1 MIYHDCHDYD
11 DLSWLSWLWLFI
23 MIVMIMIM
31 NIMIMIMIMMI
42 YQEKLNEKQAKDKNL
57 EVV

>member
-1 MIYHDCHDYD
+1 
-11 DLSWLSWLWLFI
+11 

-31 NIMIMIMIMMI
+31 NIMIMIMI